1 MIDAHLHWTDE
12 RFDPDREKLL
22 EQAHHAGVSCFLS
35 ASARPDEWRKL
46 IEFSRR
52 HKSVLPF
59 IGTHPW
65 YASSHNDAL
74 FKNLLIRFPETG
86 VGEIGLDAIKGDSE
100 QERVFTAQ
108 LDVAAELNRPCVI
121 HCVKRFDKTAEILK
135 ALKKRPPALMFH
147 GFSGTVQQATFLNRF
162 NAYFSFSGAVLQEN
176 REKLRS
182 VLTALPCDRILIET
196 DAPDLIPPERFRL
209 PDEKGRNLPASLP
222 LIVEGIA
229 AVKGID
235 SSLLIPVLKENVR
248 RFLRGK

>member
-1 MIDAHLHWTDE
+1 
-12 RFDPDREKLL
+12 
-22 EQAHHAGVSCFLS
+22 
-35 ASARPDEWRKL
+35 
-46 IEFSRR
+46 
-52 HKSVLPF
+52 
-59 IGTHPW
+59 
-65 YASSHNDAL
+65 
-74 FKNLLIRFPETG
+74 
-86 VGEIGLDAIKGDSE
+86 
-100 QERVFTAQ
+100 
-108 LDVAAELNRPCVI
+108 
-121 HCVKRFDKTAEILK
+121 
-135 ALKKRPPALMFH
+135 MFH

-235 SSLLIPVLKENVR
+235 SSLLLPVLKENVR